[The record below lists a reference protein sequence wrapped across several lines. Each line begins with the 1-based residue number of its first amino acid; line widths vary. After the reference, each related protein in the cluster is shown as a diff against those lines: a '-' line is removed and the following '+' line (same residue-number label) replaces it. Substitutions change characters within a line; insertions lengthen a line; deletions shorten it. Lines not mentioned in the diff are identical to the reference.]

1 MGGPWTAT
9 DLDPDAL
16 RAAMRPETKIVWV
29 ETPTNPLLTV
39 VDIAAIT
46 EVAHAGGARL
56 VVDNTFAT
64 PYLQQPL
71 GEGADVVVHSTT
83 KYCGG
88 HSDVV
93 GGFLA
98 TNDTELADRLAYL
111 QNAIGAVGSPF
122 DNYLTLRGSRRSRGG
137 PPLRERPRRR
147 RAPAGPRQGHPRAL
161 PACPI
166 IPGTTPLRGR

>member
-1 MGGPWTAT
+1 MGIEWTAVDMT
-9 DLDPDAL
+9 DPAAL
-16 RAAMRPETKIVWV
+16 TAEMRPETKIVWA

-39 VDIAAIT
+39 IDLEAIAET
-46 EVAHAGGARL
+46 AHAGDARL

-64 PYLQQPL
+64 PYLQKPL
-71 GEGADVVVHSTT
+71 SHGADVVVHSTT

-98 TNDTELADRLAYL
+98 LDDDGLAYL

-122 DNYLTLRGSRRSRGG
+122 DNYLTLRGLKTLAVRMDRHCDNAEAVAAFLHARDDVVEVRYPAWPTTRAT
-137 PPLRERPRRR
+137 PPR
-147 RAPAGPRQGHPRAL
+147 
-161 PACPI
+161 
-166 IPGTTPLRGR
+166 